1 MKFIKTRGLVIRKR
15 DTGEADRIITIFSE
29 NFGKIDLLVKGIR
42 KSKKRD
48 QSSADLLTLS
58 NFTFYKKGDN
68 YILNTIDSIDFFY
81 DLKTSIEKLEI
92 TSYILSIVNEI
103 VLPGE
108 RKREFFLRLKKALDF
123 IIENDSYKNYLM
135 TLKMM
140 NWIIKN
146 EGYQITIYGEK
157 YFSISESKILNDSN
171 EKVIP
176 LKKELFDILS
186 SIEKKEKIFLDSKN
200 GKTDLIEAILLYE
213 KYLNYHLDI
222 RLNLKKHLLEGTHV
236 KHSEDN

>member
-1 MKFIKTRGLVIRKR
+1 MKFIKTKGLVIRKR
-15 DTGEADRIITIFSE
+15 DIGEADRIITVFSE

-48 QSSADLLTLS
+48 QSSVDLLTLS
-58 NFTFYKKGDN
+58 NFTFYKKGDS
-68 YILNTIDSIDFFY
+68 YILNNIDSIDFFY
-81 DLKTSIEKLEI
+81 DLKMDIEKLEI

-108 RKREFFLRLKKALDF
+108 RKKEFFLRLKKGLNF
-123 IIENDSYKNYLM
+123 IIENNSDRNYLM

-140 NWIIKN
+140 NWIIKS
-146 EGYQITIYGEK
+146 EGYQIAIDGEK
-157 YFSISESKILNDSN
+157 YFSISESTILDNSN

-176 LKKELFDILS
+176 LKKELFNILN
-186 SIEKKEKIFLDSKN
+186 SIERNEKIFMDSEE
-200 GKTDLIEAILLYE
+200 GKTNLIEAILLYE
-213 KYLNYHLDI
+213 KYLNYHLDT

-236 KHSEDN
+236 KHS